1 MRLALSVL
9 SEAVSHFWQA
19 RKRRALREFTWS
31 GTFAFVLAQTEK
43 NERNCMNRSTKAA
56 LLSGLVFPGVGQ
68 WYERRRGLALLFA
81 VPALVAGYVYLNHSL
96 DEANAIAGQILSGAV
111 ALDPAAIA
119 AKLENQPTP
128 LSMTLCGVVF
138 VACWVGSVIEA
149 LLRKQRP

>member
-1 MRLALSVL
+1 
-9 SEAVSHFWQA
+9 
-19 RKRRALREFTWS
+19 
-31 GTFAFVLAQTEK
+31 
-43 NERNCMNRSTKAA
+43 MNRSMKAA

-68 WYERRRGLALLFA
+68 WYQHRRGIALLFA
-81 VPALVAGYVYLNHSL
+81 LPALVAGYVYLNHSL

-138 VACWVGSVIEA
+138 VVCWVGSVLEA
-149 LLRKQRP
+149 LVRKT